1 MAEVKKFVEPMF
13 AEMRRFVT
21 LENVTFQGL
30 DNIPQQNRITKAER
44 KQDRLRIACKAV

>member
-30 DNIPQQNRITKAER
+30 DNIPQQNRIT
-44 KQDRLRIACKAV
+44 